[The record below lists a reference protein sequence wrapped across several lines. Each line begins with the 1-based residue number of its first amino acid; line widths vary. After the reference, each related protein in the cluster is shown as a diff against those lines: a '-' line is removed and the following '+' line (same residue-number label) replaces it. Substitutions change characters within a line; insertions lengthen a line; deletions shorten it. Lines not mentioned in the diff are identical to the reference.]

1 MTDAE
6 GRMSGDDRA
15 GDRGDQENRGSEV
28 DESGRRR
35 RGEPGGGRGD
45 RDALNPKEQD
55 VLSTSEC
62 KGEERQP
69 GVPPERQDGG
79 DGKHDLPCR
88 RPIDVEIGLV
98 PRGGGEGSLQDGDIV
113 PGPERHPGDGR
124 GVEQEDVA
132 VGPLTEPSKG
142 PREPIQRS
150 DP

>member
-1 MTDAE
+1 MAAEKTSKPPEESREEQHERERDVTDAE

-15 GDRGDQENRGSEV
+15 GDRGDQENRGSEM

-35 RGEPGGGRGD
+35 RGEPGSVRGN

-55 VLSTSEC
+55 VLPTSEC
-62 KGEERQP
+62 KGKERQP

-98 PRGGGEGSLQDGDIV
+98 PRGGGEGSLQDGD
-113 PGPERHPGDGR
+113 
-124 GVEQEDVA
+124 
-132 VGPLTEPSKG
+132 S
-142 PREPIQRS
+142 
-150 DP
+150 